1 MQDKKNSKTPDVL
14 TIATRKS
21 DLAMAQAQLVC
32 DLISPVQAQLVGMS
46 TPGDEN
52 LEKPLVEIGGKGVFI
67 KTLEQALLSGSVD
80 CAVHSLKD
88 METQFAPDTLIVSI
102 LPREDPRD
110 AILGAESLDELAMN
124 AKVGTASVR
133 RKAQLLKYRPD
144 LDIQLLRGNINR
156 RIACLENN
164 EYDAIILAVAGLK
177 RLNLNVAYS
186 PIDINKMPPAA
197 SQGTLAVQISKRH
210 PEFEFIKQTF
220 SSLNCKNTHS
230 CVTAERA
237 VLADLDGSCRT
248 PISAYAYI
256 SSSGK
261 LHLQA
266 HIYSPNGEKSYSASS
281 SDKLENALELG
292 RKIAQDLLEKCGG
305 KSFLSS

>member
-1 MQDKKNSKTPDVL
+1 MQDKKNSKTSDVL

-21 DLAMAQAQLVC
+21 NLAMAQAQLVC
-32 DLISPVQAQLVGMS
+32 DLVAPVQAQIVGMS

-52 LEKPLVEIGGKGVFI
+52 LAKPLVEIGGKGVFI

-88 METQFAPDTLIVSI
+88 METQFAPDTLIASI

-110 AILGAESLDELAMN
+110 AILGAASLDELAMN

-144 LDIQLLRGNINR
+144 LNIQLLRGNINR

-177 RLNLNVAYS
+177 RLNLNIAYS

-197 SQGTLAVQISKRH
+197 SQGTLAVQISERH

-220 SSLNCKNTHS
+220 SRLNCKNTRY

-237 VLADLDGSCRT
+237 VLAELDGSCRT

-256 SSSGK
+256 SSFGK

-266 HIYSPNGEKSYSASS
+266 HVYSPNGEESYSASS
-281 SDKLENALELG
+281 SDKPENALEVG

-305 KSFLSS
+305 KSFLAS

>member
-1 MQDKKNSKTPDVL
+1 MQDKKNSKTSDVL
-14 TIATRKS
+14 TIAARKS
-21 DLAMAQAQLVC
+21 NLAMAQAQLVC
-32 DLISPVQAQLVGMS
+32 DLVAPVQAQLVGMS

-52 LEKPLVEIGGKGVFI
+52 LAKPLVEIGGKGVFI

-88 METQFAPDTLIVSI
+88 METQFAPDTLIASI

-110 AILGAESLDELAMN
+110 AILGAASLDELAMN

-144 LDIQLLRGNINR
+144 LNIQLLRGNINR

-177 RLNLNVAYS
+177 RLNLNIAYS

-197 SQGTLAVQISKRH
+197 SQGTLAVQISERH

-220 SSLNCKNTHS
+220 SRLNCKNTRS

-237 VLADLDGSCRT
+237 VLAELDGSCRT

-281 SDKLENALELG
+281 SDKPENALEVG
-292 RKIAQDLLEKCGG
+292 KKIAQVLLEKCGG
-305 KSFLSS
+305 KTFLAS

>member
-1 MQDKKNSKTPDVL
+1 MQDKKNPKTSDVL

-21 DLAMAQAQLVC
+21 NLAMAQAQLVC
-32 DLISPVQAQLVGMS
+32 DLVAPVQAQLVGMS

-52 LEKPLVEIGGKGVFI
+52 LGKPLVEIGGKGVFI

-88 METQFAPDTLIVSI
+88 MENQFAPDTLIASI

-110 AILGAESLDELAMN
+110 AILGAASLDELAMN

-133 RKAQLLKYRPD
+133 RKAQLLKHRPD

-177 RLNLNVAYS
+177 RLNLNIAFS

-197 SQGTLAVQISKRH
+197 SQGTLAVQISERH

-220 SSLNCKNTHS
+220 SRLNCKNTRS

-237 VLADLDGSCRT
+237 VLAELDGSCRT

-281 SDKLENALELG
+281 SDKPENALEVG
-292 RKIAQDLLEKCGG
+292 KKIAQVLLEKCGG
-305 KSFLSS
+305 KTFLAS

>member
-1 MQDKKNSKTPDVL
+1 MQDKKNSETSRFL

-21 DLAMAQAQLVC
+21 NLAMAQAQLVC
-32 DLISPVQAQLVGMS
+32 DLIAPVQAQLVGMS
-46 TPGDEN
+46 TPGDES
-52 LEKPLVEIGGKGVFI
+52 LLKPLVEIGGKGVFI

-88 METQFAPDTLIVSI
+88 METQFAPDTLIASI

-110 AILGAESLDELAMN
+110 AILGAASLDELAMN

-133 RKAQLLKYRPD
+133 RKAQLLKHRPD

-164 EYDAIILAVAGLK
+164 EYDAIVLAVAGLK
-177 RLNLNVAYS
+177 RLNLNIAYS
-186 PIDINKMPPAA
+186 PIDIKKMPPAA
-197 SQGTLAVQISKRH
+197 SQGTLAVQISEHH
-210 PEFEFIKQTF
+210 PEFEFIKRIF
-220 SSLNCKNTHS
+220 SRLNCKNTRS

-266 HIYSPNGEKSYSASS
+266 HIYSPNGEESYSASS
-281 SDKLENALELG
+281 SDKPENALAVG

-305 KSFLSS
+305 KSFLAS

>member
-1 MQDKKNSKTPDVL
+1 MQDKKNSETSRLL

-21 DLAMAQAQLVC
+21 HLAMAQAQLVS
-32 DLISPVQAQLVGMS
+32 DLIAPVQARLVGMS

-52 LEKPLVEIGGKGVFI
+52 LGKPLVEIGGKGVFI
-67 KTLEQALLSGSVD
+67 KTLEQALLSGSAD

-88 METQFAPDTLIVSI
+88 METQFAPDTQIASI

-110 AILGAESLDELAMN
+110 AILGAASLDELAIN

-144 LDIQLLRGNINR
+144 LDVQLLRGNINR

-177 RLNLNVAYS
+177 RLNLNIAYS
-186 PIDINKMPPAA
+186 PIDIDKMPPAA
-197 SQGTLAVQISKRH
+197 SQGTLAVQIYERH
-210 PEFEFIKQTF
+210 PEYEFIKQTF
-220 SSLNCKNTHS
+220 SRLNCNNTRS

-237 VLADLDGSCRT
+237 ALAELDGSCRT
-248 PISAYAYI
+248 PISAYAHI

-266 HIYSPNGEKSYSASS
+266 HIYSPDGADSYSASS
-281 SDKLENALELG
+281 SGIPENATELG
-292 RKIAQDLLEKCGG
+292 QKIAQDLLEKCGG

>member
-1 MQDKKNSKTPDVL
+1 MQDKKNSKTSDVL

-21 DLAMAQAQLVC
+21 NLAMAQAQLVC
-32 DLISPVQAQLVGMS
+32 DLIAPVQAKLVGMS

-52 LEKPLVEIGGKGVFI
+52 LAKPLVEIGGKGVFI

-88 METQFAPDTLIVSI
+88 METQFAPDTLIASI

-110 AILGAESLDELAMN
+110 AILGAASLDELAMN

-133 RKAQLLKYRPD
+133 RKAQLLKHRPD
-144 LDIQLLRGNINR
+144 LDIKLLRGNINR

-164 EYDAIILAVAGLK
+164 EYDAIVLAVAGLK
-177 RLNLNVAYS
+177 RLNLNIAYS
-186 PIDINKMPPAA
+186 PIDIKKMPPAA
-197 SQGTLAVQISKRH
+197 SQGTLAVQISERH

-220 SSLNCKNTHS
+220 SRLNCKNTRS

-237 VLADLDGSCRT
+237 VLAELDGSCRT

-266 HIYSPNGEKSYSASS
+266 HIYSPNGEESYSASS
-281 SDKLENALELG
+281 SDKPENALEVG
-292 RKIAQDLLEKCGG
+292 RKIARDLLEKCGG
-305 KSFLSS
+305 KSFLAS

>member
-1 MQDKKNSKTPDVL
+1 MQDKKNSKTSDVL

-21 DLAMAQAQLVC
+21 NLAMAQAQLVC
-32 DLISPVQAQLVGMS
+32 DLIAPVQAKLVGMS

-52 LEKPLVEIGGKGVFI
+52 LAKPLVEIGGKGVFI

-88 METQFAPDTLIVSI
+88 METQFAPDTLIASI

-110 AILGAESLDELAMN
+110 AILGAASLDELAMN

-164 EYDAIILAVAGLK
+164 EYDAIVLAVAGLK
-177 RLNLNVAYS
+177 RLNLNIAYS
-186 PIDINKMPPAA
+186 PIDIKKMPPAA
-197 SQGTLAVQISKRH
+197 SQGTLAVQISERH

-220 SSLNCKNTHS
+220 SRLNCKNTRS

-237 VLADLDGSCRT
+237 VLAELDGSCRT

-266 HIYSPNGEKSYSASS
+266 HIYSPNGEESYSASS
-281 SDKLENALELG
+281 SDKPENALEVG
-292 RKIAQDLLEKCGG
+292 RKIARDLLEKCGG
-305 KSFLSS
+305 KSFLAS

>member
-1 MQDKKNSKTPDVL
+1 MQDKKNSKTSDVL

-21 DLAMAQAQLVC
+21 NLAMAQAQLVC
-32 DLISPVQAQLVGMS
+32 DLVAPVQAQLVGMS

-52 LEKPLVEIGGKGVFI
+52 LAKPLVEIGGKGVFI

-88 METQFAPDTLIVSI
+88 METQFAPDTLIASI

-110 AILGAESLDELAMN
+110 AILGAASLDELAMN

-144 LDIQLLRGNINR
+144 LNIQLLRGNINR

-177 RLNLNVAYS
+177 RLNLNIAYS

-197 SQGTLAVQISKRH
+197 SQGTLAVQISERH

-220 SSLNCKNTHS
+220 SRLNCKNTRS

-237 VLADLDGSCRT
+237 VLAELDGSCRT

-266 HIYSPNGEKSYSASS
+266 HIYSPNGEESYSASS
-281 SDKLENALELG
+281 SDKPENALEVG
-292 RKIAQDLLEKCGG
+292 KKIAQDLLEKCGG
-305 KSFLSS
+305 KAFLAS

>member
-1 MQDKKNSKTPDVL
+1 MQDKKNSETSRL
-14 TIATRKS
+14 ITIATRKS
-21 DLAMAQAQLVC
+21 KLAMAQAQLVC
-32 DLISPVQAQLVGMS
+32 DLIAPVKAQLVGML

-52 LEKPLVEIGGKGVFI
+52 LVKPLVEIGGKGVFI
-67 KTLEQALLSGSVD
+67 KTLEQALLSGSAD
-80 CAVHSLKD
+80 CAVHSMKD
-88 METQFAPDTLIVSI
+88 MEAQLAPDTDIASI

-110 AILGAESLDELAMN
+110 AILGATSLDELAMN

-144 LDIQLLRGNINR
+144 LNIQLLRGNINR

-197 SQGTLAVQISKRH
+197 SQGTLAVQISERH
-210 PEFEFIKQTF
+210 PDFEFIKQTF
-220 SSLNCKNTHS
+220 SRLNCKNTRS

-281 SDKLENALELG
+281 SDKPENALELG

>member
-1 MQDKKNSKTPDVL
+1 MQDKKNSKTSRL
-14 TIATRKS
+14 LKIATRKS
-21 DLAMAQAQLVC
+21 RRAIAQAQLVC
-32 DLISPVQAQLVGMS
+32 DLIAPVQAQLVGMS

-52 LEKPLVEIGGKGVFI
+52 LVKPLVEIGGKGVFI
-67 KTLEQALLSGSVD
+67 KTLEQALLSGSAD

-88 METQFAPDTLIVSI
+88 MESQFAPHTQIVSI

-110 AILGAESLDELAMN
+110 AILGAASLDELAMN

-144 LDIQLLRGNINR
+144 LNIELLRGNVNL
-156 RIACLENN
+156 RIARLENN

-177 RLNLNVAYS
+177 RLNLNIAYY
-186 PIDINKMPPAA
+186 PIDIDKMPPAA
-197 SQGTLAVQISKRH
+197 SQGTLAVQISERH
-210 PEFEFIKQTF
+210 PEYEFIKQTF
-220 SSLNCKNTHS
+220 SRLNCRNTRS

-237 VLADLDGSCRT
+237 VLADLNGTCRT
-248 PISAYAYI
+248 PISAYAHI
-256 SSSGK
+256 SPFGN

-266 HIYSPNGEKSYSASS
+266 HIYSPNGEESYSEFSL
-281 SDKLENALELG
+281 DKPENAMQLG
-292 RKIAQDLLEKCGG
+292 RKMAQNLLEKCGG

>member
-1 MQDKKNSKTPDVL
+1 MQDKKNSKTSDVL

-21 DLAMAQAQLVC
+21 NLAMAQAQLVC
-32 DLISPVQAQLVGMS
+32 DLVAPVQAQLVGMS

-52 LEKPLVEIGGKGVFI
+52 LAKPLVEIGGKGVFI

-88 METQFAPDTLIVSI
+88 METQFAPDTLIASI

-110 AILGAESLDELAMN
+110 AILGAASLDELAMN

-144 LDIQLLRGNINR
+144 LNIQLLRGNINR

-177 RLNLNVAYS
+177 RLNLNIAYS

-197 SQGTLAVQISKRH
+197 SQGTLAVQISERH
-210 PEFEFIKQTF
+210 PEFEFIKQTL
-220 SSLNCKNTHS
+220 SRLNCKNTRS

-237 VLADLDGSCRT
+237 VLAELDGSCRT

-266 HIYSPNGEKSYSASS
+266 HVYSPNGEESYSASS
-281 SDKLENALELG
+281 SDKPENALEVG
-292 RKIAQDLLEKCGG
+292 RKIARDLLEKCGG
-305 KSFLSS
+305 KSFLAS

>member
-1 MQDKKNSKTPDVL
+1 MQDKKNSKTSDML

-21 DLAMAQAQLVC
+21 KLAMAQAQLVC
-32 DLISPVQAQLVGMS
+32 DLVAPVQAQIVGMS

-52 LEKPLVEIGGKGVFI
+52 LAKPLVEIGGKGVFI

-88 METQFAPDTLIVSI
+88 METQFAPDTLIASI

-110 AILGAESLDELAMN
+110 AILGAANLDELAMN
-124 AKVGTASVR
+124 AKVGTASAR

-144 LDIQLLRGNINR
+144 LNIQLLRGNINR

-177 RLNLNVAYS
+177 RLNLNIAYS

-197 SQGTLAVQISKRH
+197 SQGTLAVQISERH
-210 PEFEFIKQTF
+210 PKFEFIKQTF
-220 SSLNCKNTHS
+220 SRLNCKNTRS

-237 VLADLDGSCRT
+237 VLAELDGSCRT

-261 LHLQA
+261 LDLQA

-281 SDKLENALELG
+281 SDKPENALEVG

-305 KSFLSS
+305 KSFLAS